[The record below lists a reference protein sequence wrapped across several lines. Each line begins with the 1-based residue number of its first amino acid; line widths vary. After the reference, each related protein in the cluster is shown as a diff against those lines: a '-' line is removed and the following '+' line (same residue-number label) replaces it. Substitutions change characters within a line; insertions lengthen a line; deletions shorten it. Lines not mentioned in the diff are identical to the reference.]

1 MSFFFAW
8 DTKEA
13 SFDAEKH
20 ARVDLDVL
28 HLTITQSENEPAL
41 ALVVTPL
48 QDITADNKQAFLSIK
63 TSHEDVVCLFR
74 GTLHQNPEKKDAH
87 TLAFTLVAQSPDQP
101 QQLDALLTQ
110 HKQSAF
116 YDPLFVAPA
125 SENDPRLITLVRPVH
140 FYTDRITHQ
149 TTLSS
154 LFKGEKVHNITHAYD
169 QKSFSLKAHKPPL
182 DTLDVTLEAEW
193 IQKAHGFLSLKNPIR
208 RLFPQKAIS
217 TFTGKALQKTW
228 PKAGTTLGRSGYWIA
243 SAALTQNTRHKP
255 KSTKVWLHKKTHRFC
270 TRLTQS
276 FFDARLVIGWLLN
289 QKRTEKLTFQLKN
302 LYHKKTHTG
311 QTHRTLHLSLKRPL
325 RRLAAEPFWT
335 PYTAYT
341 KGERI
346 QHQNTCYQCT
356 EDHQSSYDFANDT
369 KFWTVTQK
377 WSDALQNANTT
388 SFFLLDRGKKA
399 LNYAIDLAKNQM
411 AQSARFVKL
420 SVTLPLETFHIL
432 TTNDALTLKLP
443 FAPFKHATGKI
454 THYQI
459 VCDGAT
465 GEKTIR
471 VTCAFCAGQRHPQKP
486 LDDLRNTYCDDYAK
500 NYTHNKHTVFTTPG
514 GLFYNDFKTQVP
526 QDHYVKLAL
535 QPENRLLQSLRI
547 HNLPTQQ
554 EAKARQHAS
563 KDQPLPFP
571 QANTLNTRLSF
582 AFQSLMTTDNTTHH
596 IDLQDPIQWASPQQ
610 IEL

>member
-13 SFDAEKH
+13 SFDAAKH
-20 ARVDLDVL
+20 TRVDLDVL

-48 QDITADNKQAFLSIK
+48 QDIKAHNKQAFLSIK
-63 TSHEDVVCLFR
+63 TSHGDVVCLFR
-74 GTLHQNPEKKDAH
+74 GTLHKNPEKKDAH
-87 TLAFTLVAQSPDQP
+87 TLAFTLIAQSPDHP

-116 YDPLFVAPA
+116 YDPLFIAPA

-140 FYTDRITHQ
+140 FYTDRITHK

-154 LFKGEKVHNITHAYD
+154 LFEGEKVHDITHAYE
-169 QKSFSLKAHKPPL
+169 QKSFVFKTHKPPL
-182 DTLDVTLEAEW
+182 DTLDVTLEVEW

-243 SAALTQNTRHKP
+243 ASALTQNTRHKP
-255 KSTKVWLHKKTHRFC
+255 KSTKVWLHKKAHRFC

-289 QKRTEKLTFQLKN
+289 QKRTEKLTFQLRH
-302 LYHKKTHTG
+302 LYRKKAHTDG
-311 QTHRTLHLSLKRPL
+311 THRTLHLSLKRPL
-325 RRLAAEPFWT
+325 RRLAAEPFWA

-341 KGERI
+341 KGERM
-346 QHQNTCYQCT
+346 QHHNTCYQCT
-356 EDHQSSYDFANDT
+356 DDHQSSYDFANDT

-377 WSDALQNANTT
+377 WSNALQNANTT

-420 SVTLPLETFHIL
+420 SVTLPLEAFHAI
-432 TTNDALTLKLP
+432 TTNDSLTLKLP

-454 THYQI
+454 THYQMI
-459 VCDGAT
+459 FDGTT

-471 VTCAFCAGQRHPQKP
+471 VTSALCAGRKPPQKI
-486 LDDLRNTYCDDYAK
+486 LGDTKNTYCDDYAK
-500 NYTHNKHTVFTTPG
+500 DYTHNKHTVFTTPG
-514 GLFYNDFKTQVP
+514 GLFYNDFKAQVP
-526 QDHYVKLAL
+526 QDDYAKLTL
-535 QPENRLLQSLRI
+535 QPEHHLLQSLKI
-547 HNLPTQQ
+547 HNLPAQQ

-563 KDQPLPFP
+563 KGQPLPFA
-571 QANTLNTRLSF
+571 QTHTLNTRLSF